1 MRMAYNDLSQ
11 SSLTA
16 DERRAE
22 ALKIIELLQDY
33 QDELHSHEVDMCHR
47 ITDGQSVSVKMLF
60 WLRDIKDRVM

>member
-1 MRMAYNDLSQ
+1 MAYHNFCQ

-47 ITDGQSVSVKMLF
+47 ITDGQSASVKMLF